1 MNLKSKYGYLIILI
15 PVFIIFSLLFFGW
28 FFEINLSKKVKLPI
42 AGTCFVIILI
52 SALLS
57 TSILF
62 VIQLKKITIT
72 DEGVFIKL
80 IFQQKTYNYKR
91 KDIIG
96 WNELQSFDNFGVY
109 KTFNIKMSDNSI
121 FMLQSRN
128 FRNYNELVGQL
139 INNVPQIELKF
150 NQNLIPLLISF
161 TITTLFLASVFY
173 LSYIN

>member
-1 MNLKSKYGYLIILI
+1 M
-15 PVFIIFSLLFFGW
+15 VFI
-28 FFEINLSKKVKLPI
+28 
-42 AGTCFVIILI
+42 
-52 SALLS
+52 
-57 TSILF
+57 
-62 VIQLKKITIT
+62 IQLKKITIT

-109 KTFNIKMSDNSI
+109 KTFNIKMSDNRI

-128 FRNYNELVGQL
+128 FRNYNELVDHL
-139 INNVPQIELKF
+139 VNNVPQIELKF

-161 TITTLFLASVFY
+161 TVTTLFLASIFWI
-173 LSYIN
+173 SYIN